1 MQPSRGCDCCWAE
14 LLRNHRP
21 AVRLFTCLRAWRY
34 VALQRKHRLHQSK
47 PREWQQ
53 ARFFEMELPLHA
65 VVTALDHDDD
75 TMDES
80 FELLGSFYA
89 LYPGSTALLDHQR
102 RPPLYYALKQR
113 WGLEKLSWLV
123 DKSLDVV
130 LEKDSDG
137 LALVAHAIVNK
148 CPEELVIRL
157 AVAAAARCIVAVDE
171 LLDGQHFESARR
183 FCHRALVDFFPGV
196 PKFP

>member
-1 MQPSRGCDCCWAE
+1 
-14 LLRNHRP
+14 
-21 AVRLFTCLRAWRY
+21 
-34 VALQRKHRLHQSK
+34 
-47 PREWQQ
+47 
-53 ARFFEMELPLHA
+53 MELPLHA

-75 TMDES
+75 AMNEA

-89 LYPGSTALLDHQR
+89 LYPGSTELLDHQR
-102 RPPLYYALKQR
+102 RPPLYYALERR

-123 DKSLDVV
+123 DKSLGVV

-157 AVAAAARCIVAVDE
+157 AVAGASRCITAADE
-171 LLDGQHFESARR
+171 LLDSQHFESARR
-183 FCHRALVDFFPGV
+183 VSIFAIAPSSTSFPGSPNSHMLDAV
-196 PKFP
+196 KYSVGVGSSA